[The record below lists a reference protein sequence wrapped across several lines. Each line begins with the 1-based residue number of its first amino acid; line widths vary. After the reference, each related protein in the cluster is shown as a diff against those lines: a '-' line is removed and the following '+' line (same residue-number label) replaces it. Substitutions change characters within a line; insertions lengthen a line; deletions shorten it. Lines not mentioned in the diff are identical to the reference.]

1 MVRWGSSIDLIISQ
15 WVVVCDYNI
24 VQRARLLFTT
34 CFLLAQDLS
43 RLNMHFVS
51 VVQIKTKL
59 STAVLRKYITTRTKG
74 KLIEELGDGKYIVEF
89 ETDEGNL

>member
-1 MVRWGSSIDLIISQ
+1 MVRWGSSIELIISL
-15 WVVVCDYNI
+15 WVVVCEYNS
-24 VQRARLLFTT
+24 VGLLFTT

-51 VVQIKTKL
+51 VVQIETKM
-59 STAVLRKYITTRTKG
+59 STSVFKKYITAKTKG
-74 KLIEELGDGKYIVEF
+74 TVIDELGDGKYFVEF